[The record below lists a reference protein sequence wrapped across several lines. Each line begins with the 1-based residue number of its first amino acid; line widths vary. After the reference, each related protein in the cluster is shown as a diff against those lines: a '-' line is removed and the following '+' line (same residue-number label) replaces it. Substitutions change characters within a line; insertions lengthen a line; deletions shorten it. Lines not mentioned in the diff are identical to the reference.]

1 MHDHMPSSHQF
12 VSEWNPEKFTGWA
25 AAIAPVVK
33 DYITRVLETTTYPEQ
48 AYRSCVGILGYE

>member
-1 MHDHMPSSHQF
+1 MPSSHQF